1 MEEHGICQHSQ
12 LPAMP
17 GLLLY
22 NIKFPAYVHRYF
34 RNYFS
39 MSVKISM
46 YIPGALGIMIIS
58 NGGMVM
64 QFTNSLAYA
73 QLICTGAQR
82 INSKFRQYAKLDDED
97 KFDAMM
103 ELAMETID
111 ESDFKIAYFVRNE
124 NEIDEME
131 YELHMSLQAD
141 LTSYLVNE
149 IREIKFAK

>member
-1 MEEHGICQHSQ
+1 MHLTQ
-12 LPAMP
+12 
-17 GLLLY
+17 
-22 NIKFPAYVHRYF
+22 
-34 RNYFS
+34 
-39 MSVKISM
+39 
-46 YIPGALGIMIIS
+46 
-58 NGGMVM
+58 
-64 QFTNSLAYA
+64 SLAYI
-73 QLICTGAQR
+73 QLLNSGVKR

-103 ELAMETID
+103 ELALETID
-111 ESDFKIAYFVRNE
+111 ESDINISHFVRNE

>member
-46 YIPGALGIMIIS
+46 YIPGGLCIMIIS

-64 QFTNSLAYA
+64 HLTQSLAYI
-73 QLICTGAQR
+73 QLLNSGVKR

-141 LTSYLVNE
+141 LISYLVNE

>member
-1 MEEHGICQHSQ
+1 MHLTQ
-12 LPAMP
+12 
-17 GLLLY
+17 
-22 NIKFPAYVHRYF
+22 
-34 RNYFS
+34 
-39 MSVKISM
+39 
-46 YIPGALGIMIIS
+46 
-58 NGGMVM
+58 
-64 QFTNSLAYA
+64 SLAYI
-73 QLICTGAQR
+73 QLLNSGVKR
-82 INSKFRQYAKLDDED
+82 INSKFRQYTKLDDED